1 MLDHFGQCPVRTTAA
16 RRRGEAGAE
25 YTPRGMPDTITL
37 LGACD
42 VSMHGTTQ
50 PLPKDRR
57 GCLLAYLAFEG
68 GWVDRNR
75 IALLFWPESS
85 EHDAK
90 RNLRQLL
97 ARTRRLPLAAN
108 LEAAVDAL
116 RWQVDSDVASFK
128 RALGRGDHEAASEL
142 WRGPLLAGFNVYD
155 VGAFDDWLEL
165 ERERLHAAFH
175 DTVVRSANAANEAGA
190 FDRASHHL
198 GRLLELEPLAEDV
211 LQPYLRA
218 LALSGRREAALAAFE
233 RFAERLRAELGLEPL
248 ATTLELVAVV
258 RSAGTPS
265 VTTVAAP
272 ALSAPTGTLRPPRL
286 VGREAEAAALARSEA
301 PITLLAGE
309 PGVGKSRLLHDV
321 VGGARWTSAVEGLDG
336 IPYHPI
342 VALLRRAPALV
353 ANLGPYAE
361 DVARLVPE
369 LLPDILPASVDPETS
384 KGRLVEALARALE
397 AAPDALVID
406 DLQWAD
412 AATLEL
418 VGYLAQRGTRVYGA
432 FRAGEVGPD
441 LRRLLDALRGRGA
454 LREVALAPLDEAGIR
469 ALLADLTGSATGPEL
484 FSRWLWQRCGGNAM
498 FALET
503 LRALFE
509 AGILR
514 TGADGWETDVDDLTN
529 DYGELDVPP
538 AIAEVIRRR
547 LGHLDPATVRLLE
560 VAAVLGS
567 AFDAR
572 RLTGITGLSPAAT
585 ADALGEAERAGFVA
599 TGAFRHDLLRQALYG
614 DIAPERRRALHALAA
629 DALSEADPGVVAE
642 HWYRAGEPSRAR
654 DAWCT
659 QATTLREGGLQHDAC
674 AILERAFE
682 RYGPGPDRAWLQ
694 VSLANAQRE
703 RSLLGDAQA
712 SLDDAQQTQH
722 DDPDLRLALAI
733 ARASLLLVQGRLHEA
748 DTVLSASRPLVQRA
762 DHDARLDHVMLQAR
776 VAKQLV
782 RIDEAVALLE
792 PELAALRRGPPS
804 VRLCQFV
811 TSLGALRDDQGD
823 NEAALAL
830 HREAYALAD
839 ALGARYH
846 QVDIAINLVFCLAD
860 LGRLDEA
867 ETVGIAALALGAYD
881 NVAILRNN
889 VASVAFSAGRFDAAL
904 EQYQVLQH
912 EHEQPFLRAVAL
924 ARSAEALVRLG
935 RPDGVPALL
944 DDAIA
949 ALDDTD
955 YAVATGRVI
964 AAVLELGDD
973 AQVARLRQRV
983 PELDPASIPMY
994 QRDDVVRRWRERIGV
1009 TPT

>member
-1 MLDHFGQCPVRTTAA
+1 
-16 RRRGEAGAE
+16 
-25 YTPRGMPDTITL
+25 MPDTVTL

-42 VSMHGTTQ
+42 VTAAHGTTK

-68 GWVDRNR
+68 GWVDRDR
-75 IALLFWPESS
+75 IALLFWPDSS

-97 ARTRRLPLAAN
+97 ARTRRLPMAAT
-108 LEAAVDAL
+108 LEATVDAL
-116 RWQVDSDVASFK
+116 RWQVDSDVARFK
-128 RALGRGDHEAASEL
+128 RALGRGDHDAATEL
-142 WRGPLLAGFNVYD
+142 WNGPLLAGFNVYD

-175 DTVVRSANAANEAGA
+175 DAVVRTANAANDAGA
-190 FDRASHHL
+190 FDRASRLL

-218 LALSGRREAALAAFE
+218 LALSGRREAALAAFD
-233 RFAERLRAELGLEPL
+233 RFAEHLQEELGLEPL
-248 ATTLELVAVV
+248 ETTRELVAQV
-258 RSAGTPS
+258 RRTGTPR
-265 VTTVAAP
+265 VATVVSPAP
-272 ALSAPTGTLRPPRL
+272 TAPTGTLRPPRL
-286 VGREAEAAALARSEA
+286 VGREVEAAALTRSEA
-301 PITLLAGE
+301 PVTLVAGE

-321 VGGARWTSAVEGLDG
+321 VGGALWTRAVEGLDG

-342 VALLRRAPALV
+342 VALLRRVPTLV
-353 ANLGPYAE
+353 AGLGPYAE

-369 LLPDILPASVDPETS
+369 LLPDVVPAATDPETG
-384 KGRLVEALARALE
+384 KGRLVEALARSLE
-397 AAPDALVID
+397 TAPDALVID

-412 AATLEL
+412 PATLEL
-418 VGYLAQRGTRVYGA
+418 VAYLAQRGARLYGA
-432 FRAGEVGPD
+432 YRAGEVGPT
-441 LRRLLDALRGRGA
+441 LRRLLEALRGRDA
-454 LREVALAPLDEAGIR
+454 LRVVELAPLDEAGVR
-469 ALLADLTGSATGPEL
+469 SLLADLTGTATGPEL
-484 FSRWLWQRCGGNAM
+484 FSRWLWQRSGGNAM

-509 AGILR
+509 AGVLR
-514 TGADGWETDVDDLTN
+514 ATDDGWETDVDDLTR

-538 AIAEVIRRR
+538 AVAEVIRRR
-547 LGHLDPATVRLLE
+547 LRRLDPATVRLLE
-560 VAAVLGS
+560 VAAVHGS

-585 ADALGEAERAGFVA
+585 ADALGEAERGGFVTA
-599 TGAFRHDLLRQALYG
+599 GAFRHDLLRQALYD
-614 DIAPERRRALHALAA
+614 DIAPERRRLLHALAA
-629 DALSEADPGVVAE
+629 DALGDADPGVIAE
-642 HWYRAGEPSRAR
+642 HWYRAGEASRAR
-654 DAWCT
+654 DAWCA
-659 QATTLREGGLQHDAC
+659 QATTLRVRGLQLDAC
-674 AILERAFE
+674 AALDRALA
-682 RYGPGPDRAWLQ
+682 RYGPGPDRAWLL

-703 RSLLGDAQA
+703 RSLPGDAQA
-712 SLDDAQQTQH
+712 SLDEALAMQH
-722 DDPDLRLALAI
+722 DDPDLRLAIAI
-733 ARASLLLVQGRLHEA
+733 ARAALLMVQGRLHEA
-748 DTVLSASRPLVQRA
+748 EEVLSASRALSRRA
-762 DHDARLDHVMLQAR
+762 DEDARLDHVMLQAR

-782 RIDEAVALLE
+782 RIDDAIALLE
-792 PELAALRRGPPS
+792 PELAALRRGPPT

-823 NEAALAL
+823 NEAALPL

-860 LGRLDEA
+860 LGRFEEA
-867 ETVGIAALALGAYD
+867 EAVGIEALSLGAYD

-904 EQYQVLQH
+904 EQYQVLQG
-912 EHEQPFLRAVAL
+912 ERDQPFLRAVAL
-924 ARSAEALVRLG
+924 ARSAEALARLG
-935 RPDGVPALL
+935 RTDGIPALL

-955 YAVATGRVI
+955 YVVAVARVV

-973 AQVARLRQRV
+973 DHVARLFERV
-983 PELDPASIPMY
+983 PTLDPATIPAHM
-994 QRDDVVRRWRERIGV
+994 RDDVLRRWRERIDV

>member
-1 MLDHFGQCPVRTTAA
+1 
-16 RRRGEAGAE
+16 
-25 YTPRGMPDTITL
+25 MPDTVTL

-42 VSMHGTTQ
+42 VSAHGTTR

-57 GCLLAYLAFEG
+57 GCLLAYLALEG
-68 GWVDRNR
+68 GWVDRDR

-97 ARTRRLPLAAN
+97 ARTRRLPIAAA
-108 LEAAVDAL
+108 LEASVDAL
-116 RWQVDSDVASFK
+116 RWQVDSDVARFK
-128 RALGRGDHEAASEL
+128 RALGRGDHAAATEL
-142 WRGPLLAGFNVYD
+142 WHGPLLAGFNVYD

-175 DTVVRSANAANEAGA
+175 DAVVRTANAANEAGA
-190 FDRASHHL
+190 FDRASHLL

-218 LALSGRREAALAAFE
+218 LAFSGRRDAALAAFE
-233 RFAERLRAELGLEPL
+233 RFAERLEEELGLEPL
-248 ATTLELVAVV
+248 TTTRELVAQV
-258 RSAGTPS
+258 RSTGTPS
-265 VTTVAAP
+265 ATAIASSTP
-272 ALSAPTGTLRPPRL
+272 TAPTGILRPPRL
-286 VGREAEAAALARSEA
+286 VGREVEAAALTHPET
-301 PITLLAGE
+301 PITFIAGE

-321 VGGARWTSAVEGLDG
+321 VGGALWTRAVEGLDG

-342 VALLRRAPALV
+342 VALLRRVPTLV
-353 ANLGPYAE
+353 AALGPFAE

-369 LLPDILPASVDPETS
+369 LLPDVVPALTDPDTG

-397 AAPDALVID
+397 AAPGALVID

-412 AATLEL
+412 PATLEL
-418 VGYLAQRGTRVYGA
+418 VAYLAQRGTRLYGA
-432 FRAGEVGPD
+432 YRAGEVGPA
-441 LRRLLDALRGRGA
+441 LQRLLAALRGSGA
-454 LREVALAPLDEAGIR
+454 LRVVELAPLDETGVR
-469 ALLADLTGSATGPEL
+469 SLLADLTGRATGPEL
-484 FSRWLWQRCGGNAM
+484 FSRWLWNRSGGNPM

-509 AGILR
+509 AGVLR
-514 TGADGWETDVDDLTN
+514 TTSGGWETDVDDLTR

-538 AIAEVIRRR
+538 AVAEVIRRR

-560 VAAVLGS
+560 IAAVLGS

-572 RLTGITGLSPAAT
+572 RLTGIAGLSPAAT

-599 TGAFRHDLLRQALYG
+599 AGAFRHDLLRQALYG
-614 DIAPERRRALHALAA
+614 DIAPERRRLLHALAA
-629 DALSEADPGVVAE
+629 DALADAEPGVRAE
-642 HWYRAGEPSRAR
+642 HWYLAGEVSRAR
-654 DAWCT
+654 DAWCS
-659 QATTLREGGLQHDAC
+659 QATTLRIRGLQLDAC
-674 AILERAFE
+674 AVLERALE
-682 RYGPGPDRAWLQ
+682 RYGPGPDRAWLL
-694 VSLANAQRE
+694 VSLVNAQRE
-703 RSLLGDAQA
+703 RALPRDAQTN
-712 SLDDAQQTQH
+712 LDEALATQH
-722 DDPDLRLALAI
+722 DDPDLHLAVAS
-733 ARASLLLVQGRLHEA
+733 AHASLLLVQGRLHEA
-748 DTVLSASRPLVQRA
+748 DEVLSASRALSRRA
-762 DHDARLDHVMLQAR
+762 DEDARLDHVMLRAR

-782 RIDEAVALLE
+782 RTDDAIALLE
-792 PELAALRRGPPS
+792 PELAALRRGPAT

-823 NEAALAL
+823 NEAALPL

-860 LGRLDEA
+860 LGRFEEA
-867 ETVGIAALALGAYD
+867 EAVGVEALALGPYD

-904 EQYQVLQH
+904 EQYEVLQG
-912 EHEQPFLRAVAL
+912 EHDQPFLRAVAL
-924 ARSAEALVRLG
+924 ARSAEALARLG
-935 RPDGVPALL
+935 RPDGIPALL

-955 YAVATGRVI
+955 YAIAVARVVS
-964 AAVLELGDD
+964 AVLELGDEG
-973 AQVARLRQRV
+973 QVGRLRERV
-983 PELDPASIPMY
+983 THLDPDAIPAH
-994 QRDDVVRRWRERIGV
+994 QRDEVLRRWRERIGV
-1009 TPT
+1009 TPA